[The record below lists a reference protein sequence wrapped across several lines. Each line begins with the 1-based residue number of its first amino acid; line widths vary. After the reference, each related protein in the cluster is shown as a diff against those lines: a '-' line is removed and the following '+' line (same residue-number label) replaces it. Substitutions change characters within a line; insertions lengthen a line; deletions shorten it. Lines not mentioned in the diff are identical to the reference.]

1 MTTAVEPFTGTYNA
15 DPVHSSFGFA
25 VRYSGLSDYRGTLS
39 DVRATLSRGE
49 AGLELEGQAQVESIS
64 IQNPPQFRA
73 HVLGPEFFDA
83 ANHPT
88 VGFRSTS
95 VELVDDGSARVEG
108 ELSIAGTTRPV
119 VATGSWFEQRPVPG
133 GEKAGLELEAHF
145 DRREFGMDWQMELP
159 GGGIALDYDVTL
171 HVNLPLSPADGDQ
184 G

>member
-1 MTTAVEPFTGTYNA
+1 MPTAVQPFTGVYNA

-39 DVRATLSRGE
+39 EVRATLTPGD
-49 AGLELEGQAQVESIS
+49 AGLELEGEAQVDSIS

-73 HVLGPEFFDA
+73 HVLGPEFFDV

-88 VGFRSTS
+88 VSFRSTS
-95 VELVDDGSARVEG
+95 VELADDGSAEVEG
-108 ELSIAGTTRPV
+108 ELSIAGTTKPV

-133 GEKAGLELEAHF
+133 GEKAGLELEARF

>member
-1 MTTAVEPFTGTYNA
+1 MSTVVQPFVGTYNA
-15 DPVHSSFGFA
+15 DPIHSSFGFA

-39 DVRATLSRGE
+39 DVRATLTAGDSGLVLEGE
-49 AGLELEGQAQVESIS
+49 AQADSIS

-73 HVLGPEFFDA
+73 HVLGPEFFDV

-88 VGFRSTS
+88 VGFRSAE
-95 VELVDDGSARVEG
+95 VELTDDGSARVEG
-108 ELSIAGTTRPV
+108 ELTIAGITKPV
-119 VATGSWFEQRPVPG
+119 VATGSWFEQRSVPG
-133 GEKAGLELEAHF
+133 GEKAGLELEARF

-171 HVNLPLSPADGDQ
+171 TVSLPLSPADGEQ

>member
-39 DVRATLSRGE
+39 DVRATLSGGE

-133 GEKAGLELEAHF
+133 GEKAGLELEASF

-171 HVNLPLSPADGDQ
+171 SVNLPLSPADGEQ
-184 G
+184 V